1 MESLQG
7 IFYDCCPHGAVRLT
21 KNTLILK
28 QDIERLSI
36 PFHIVPVQRSRP
48 FPGDIDMESI
58 LEQDSPDYA
67 AMIINSHGKDSRGIL
82 ETAMLFVPAQGLP
95 TSRIIYLAES
105 KIDLNSG
112 VTVIPG
118 LCGNGYLDDRIARDV
133 SMALSKIAKE
143 HYSNPR
149 P

>member
-1 MESLQG
+1 MEPLQG
-7 IFYDCCPHGAVRLT
+7 IFYDCCNQGAVRLT
-21 KNTLILK
+21 KNTKILT

-36 PFHIVPVQRSRP
+36 PFHVVPVHRPKP

-58 LEQDSPDYA
+58 LEKDSPDYA

-95 TSRIIYLAES
+95 ASRIIYLAES

-112 VTVIPG
+112 ITVIPG
-118 LCGNGYLDDRIARDV
+118 LCANGYLDDRIAREV
-133 SMALSKIAKE
+133 SMVLSRIAKE